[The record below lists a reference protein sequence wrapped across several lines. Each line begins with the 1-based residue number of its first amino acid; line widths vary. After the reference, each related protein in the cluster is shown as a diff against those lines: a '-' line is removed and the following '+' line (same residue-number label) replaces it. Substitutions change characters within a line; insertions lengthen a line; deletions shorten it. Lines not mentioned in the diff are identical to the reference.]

1 MVAGTCIS
9 RVKFEFFSVFDE
21 ATSASNWDMR
31 VDDLAVQVPIRFR
44 GFCIC
49 DFAFFVQGSAHSSK
63 NFSTGLAFNI
73 QGTTSLRVF
82 YYSEAG

>member
-49 DFAFFVQGSAHSSK
+49 DFAFFVQGLRLTSK
-63 NFSTGLAFNI
+63 GPPPSGSFI
-73 QGTTSLRVF
+73 ILRQDKDVL
-82 YYSEAG
+82 EG